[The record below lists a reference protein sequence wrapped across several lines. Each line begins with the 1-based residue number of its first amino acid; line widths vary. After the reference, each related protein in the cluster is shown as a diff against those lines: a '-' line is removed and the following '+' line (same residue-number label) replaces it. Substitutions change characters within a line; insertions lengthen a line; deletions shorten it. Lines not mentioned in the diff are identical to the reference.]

1 MGLRNYLTVSS
12 LLLLTLLLSNC
23 GFIRKPEKEI
33 VVQTVEVQKVIP
45 VQPQPKPVD
54 MTDVK
59 FYVVTEENY
68 EEFKEKFMKTNNDFV
83 FYVVSVHDYENLA
96 LNMSELFRYIKQQKE
111 IVKGLTKTPAKELAK
126 KFALRSIPVVGSF
139 IAAFSSTPAGQGS
152 ARFGP
157 GSKKNK

>member
-1 MGLRNYLTVSS
+1 MGLRNYLTISS
-12 LLLLTLLLSNC
+12 LLLLTLLLSSC
-23 GFIRKPEKEI
+23 GYLRKPEKEI

-45 VQPQPKPVD
+45 VQPRPKPVD

-111 IVKGLTKTPAKELAK
+111 IVVYYEEAVKVKPQEKKDGKE
-126 KFALRSIPVVGSF
+126 
-139 IAAFSSTPAGQGS
+139 
-152 ARFGP
+152 
-157 GSKKNK
+157 

>member
-1 MGLRNYLTVSS
+1 MGLRNYLTISS
-12 LLLLTLLLSNC
+12 LLLLTLLLSSC
-23 GFIRKPEKEI
+23 GYLRKPEKEI

-45 VQPQPKPVD
+45 VQPRPKPVD

-111 IVKGLTKTPAKELAK
+111 IVVYYEEAVKINPQEKTDVKE
-126 KFALRSIPVVGSF
+126 
-139 IAAFSSTPAGQGS
+139 
-152 ARFGP
+152 
-157 GSKKNK
+157 

>member
-1 MGLRNYLTVSS
+1 MGLRNYLTISS
-12 LLLLTLLLSNC
+12 LLLLTLLLSSC
-23 GFIRKPEKEI
+23 GYLRKPEKEI

-111 IVKGLTKTPAKELAK
+111 IVVYYEEAVKVKPQEKKDGKE
-126 KFALRSIPVVGSF
+126 
-139 IAAFSSTPAGQGS
+139 
-152 ARFGP
+152 
-157 GSKKNK
+157 

>member
-1 MGLRNYLTVSS
+1 MGLRNYLTISS
-12 LLLLTLLLSNC
+12 LLLLTLLLSSC

-111 IVKGLTKTPAKELAK
+111 IVVYYEEAVKIKPQEKKDGKE
-126 KFALRSIPVVGSF
+126 
-139 IAAFSSTPAGQGS
+139 
-152 ARFGP
+152 
-157 GSKKNK
+157 

>member
-1 MGLRNYLTVSS
+1 MVQRNYLTISS
-12 LLLLTLLLSNC
+12 LLLLTLLLSSC
-23 GFIRKPEKEI
+23 GYLRKPEKEI

-45 VQPQPKPVD
+45 VQPRPKPVD

-96 LNMSELFRYIKQQKE
+96 LNMSELYRYIKQQKE
-111 IVKGLTKTPAKELAK
+111 IVVYYEKAVTDKPQEKPDVK
-126 KFALRSIPVVGSF
+126 K
-139 IAAFSSTPAGQGS
+139 
-152 ARFGP
+152 
-157 GSKKNK
+157 

>member
-1 MGLRNYLTVSS
+1 MGQRNYLIISS
-12 LLLLTLLLSNC
+12 LLLLTLLLSSC

-45 VQPQPKPVD
+45 VQPRPKPVD

-111 IVKGLTKTPAKELAK
+111 IVIYYEEAVKVKPQEKKDVKE
-126 KFALRSIPVVGSF
+126 
-139 IAAFSSTPAGQGS
+139 
-152 ARFGP
+152 
-157 GSKKNK
+157 

>member
-1 MGLRNYLTVSS
+1 MALRNYLTISS
-12 LLLLTLLLSNC
+12 LLLLTLLLSSC
-23 GFIRKPEKEI
+23 GYLRKPEKEI
-33 VVQTVEVQKVIP
+33 VVQTVEVQKVLP
-45 VQPQPKPVD
+45 VQPRPKPVD

-111 IVKGLTKTPAKELAK
+111 IVIYYEEAVKVKPQEKPDVK
-126 KFALRSIPVVGSF
+126 K
-139 IAAFSSTPAGQGS
+139 
-152 ARFGP
+152 
-157 GSKKNK
+157 

>member
-1 MGLRNYLTVSS
+1 MALRNYLTISS
-12 LLLLTLLLSNC
+12 LLLLTLLLSSC
-23 GFIRKPEKEI
+23 GYLRKPEKEI

-45 VQPQPKPVD
+45 VQPRPKPVD

-111 IVKGLTKTPAKELAK
+111 IVVYYEEAVKIKPQEKKDGKE
-126 KFALRSIPVVGSF
+126 
-139 IAAFSSTPAGQGS
+139 
-152 ARFGP
+152 
-157 GSKKNK
+157 

>member
-1 MGLRNYLTVSS
+1 MELRNYLTISS
-12 LLLLTLLLSNC
+12 LLLLTLLLSSC
-23 GFIRKPEKEI
+23 GYLRKPEKEI

-45 VQPQPKPVD
+45 VQPRPKPID

-111 IVKGLTKTPAKELAK
+111 IVIYYEEAVKVKPQEKKE
-126 KFALRSIPVVGSF
+126 
-139 IAAFSSTPAGQGS
+139 
-152 ARFGP
+152 
-157 GSKKNK
+157 

>member
-1 MGLRNYLTVSS
+1 MVLKNYLTVLS
-12 LLLLTLLLSNC
+12 LLLLCLLLTNC
-23 GFIRKPEKEI
+23 GYLRKPEKEI

-45 VQPQPKPVD
+45 VQPRPKPVD

-111 IVKGLTKTPAKELAK
+111 IVIYYEEAVKVKPQEKKDGKE
-126 KFALRSIPVVGSF
+126 
-139 IAAFSSTPAGQGS
+139 
-152 ARFGP
+152 
-157 GSKKNK
+157 

>member
-1 MGLRNYLTVSS
+1 MGLINYLTVSS
-12 LLLLTLLLSNC
+12 LLLLTLLLSSC

-45 VQPQPKPVD
+45 VQPRPKPID

-111 IVKGLTKTPAKELAK
+111 IVVYYEEAVKVKPQEKKDVKE
-126 KFALRSIPVVGSF
+126 
-139 IAAFSSTPAGQGS
+139 
-152 ARFGP
+152 
-157 GSKKNK
+157 

>member
-1 MGLRNYLTVSS
+1 MGLRNYLTISS
-12 LLLLTLLLSNC
+12 LLLLTLLLSSC
-23 GFIRKPEKEI
+23 GYLRKPEKEI
-33 VVQTVEVQKVIP
+33 VVQTVEVQKIVP
-45 VQPQPKPVD
+45 VQPRPKPVD

-111 IVKGLTKTPAKELAK
+111 IVIYYEEAVKVKPQEKKDGKE
-126 KFALRSIPVVGSF
+126 
-139 IAAFSSTPAGQGS
+139 
-152 ARFGP
+152 
-157 GSKKNK
+157 